1 MANLSTIDFIKPVPP
16 GISLTDNPR
25 GMPWNTPPK
34 LVKVSDVA
42 QKYIDGLSSPEM
54 LNSTLDSIETG
65 VPLAALANAMMLTGV
80 ASNGHTIDAGVLV
93 TPVII
98 EMLVTLAELH
108 GVEYTVFPKD
118 PDADIIPTRVIKSA
132 MKKATEPTSEKEEVT
147 PTVALSGL
155 MARKPTK
162 MENM

>member
-1 MANLSTIDFIKPVPP
+1 MANLSTIDFIKAVPP
-16 GISLTDNPR
+16 GISLTDQPR
-25 GMPWNTPPK
+25 GTPWNTPPK

-42 QKYIDGLSSPEM
+42 QKYVDGLSSPEM
-54 LNSTLDSIETG
+54 LNSTLDAIETQ

-80 ASNGHTIDAGVLV
+80 ASNGHTIDAGILV

-98 EMLVTLAELH
+98 EMLVTLAEIH

-118 PDADIIPTRVIKSA
+118 PDADTIPARVIKNA
-132 MKKATEPTSEKEEVT
+132 MKKANEPVAEEEAAPV
-147 PTVALSGL
+147 VELSGL
-155 MARKPTK
+155 MARRSNK